1 MPENA
6 SETVENTT
14 VQTPKISSI
23 GKVERVTMTFP
34 QEGQQESNSNTIDNS
49 SDQSANQ
56 SNEGANAIKDANEA
70 AVVDKTAAPTF
81 TDQQLKEYFKTQGI
95 EYEGVDKLKD
105 QLKPKDTPLAPTEE
119 QIKAKELAKEKRL
132 LDKFISGGGT
142 AEQYVSLKTLASA
155 DQNVFAI
162 NQAKADLIKGGYTA
176 EEADVF
182 IKENLFQIEDAELE
196 KEEDETEKQYKKR
209 TKDFFAK
216 QLAANSNPF
225 IEKAKWALQNLNE
238 VIESEDLHAQQ
249 EVAFSAKIDE
259 DFKALPRKLSIEI
272 GEIGGKTVS
281 PVDYDVSETDIAE
294 VKAILK
300 NPETR
305 QQLLFNQDGSLN
317 ITRITQALLKEKAFD
332 SASKI
337 SYLEAQTRTNEHW
350 QKVFPA
356 RSAQELGVG
365 GSQQRPNGQNG
376 SKIAGV
382 GKVQRV
388 QPQRQ

>member
-6 SETVENTT
+6 TATVDNTT
-14 VQTPKISSI
+14 VQAPIVSKI

-34 QEGQQESNSNTIDNS
+34 QEGATTMSDENTNIN
-49 SDQSANQ
+49 
-56 SNEGANAIKDANEA
+56 NEGADATKDATQA
-70 AVVDKTAAPTF
+70 AVVSTTAAAPTF
-81 TDQQLKEYFKTQGI
+81 TDEQLKEYFKTQGI

-105 QLKPKDTPLAPTEE
+105 QLKPKDTALAPTEE
-119 QIKAKELAKEKRL
+119 QIKAKELAREKRL
-132 LDKFISGGGT
+132 LDKFLSGGGT
-142 AEQYVSLKTLASA
+142 AEQYVSLKTLATA
-155 DQNVFAI
+155 DQKVFAI

-182 IKENLFQIEDAELE
+182 IKENLFQIEDVELE

-238 VIESEDLHAQQ
+238 VIDSEDLQAQK

-259 DFKALPRKLSIEI
+259 DFKTLPRKLSIEI

-281 PVDYDVSETDIAE
+281 PVDYDVSESDIAE

-300 NPETR
+300 DPAQR

-317 ITRITQALLKEKAFD
+317 TARLTQALLKEKAFD
-332 SASKI
+332 SASKVSFHSGMTKAI
-337 SYLEAQTRTNEHW
+337 ADFQT
-350 QKVFPA
+350 VFPA